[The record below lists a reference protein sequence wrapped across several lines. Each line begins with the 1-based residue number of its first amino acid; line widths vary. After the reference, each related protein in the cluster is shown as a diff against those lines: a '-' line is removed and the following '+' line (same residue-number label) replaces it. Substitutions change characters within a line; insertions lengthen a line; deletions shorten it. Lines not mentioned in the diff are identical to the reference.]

1 MSTANSQ
8 TKRRKSRKKS
18 NATILAHRKF
28 RWLEQLS
35 ADPLVPLLS
44 LRVCIQIAA
53 RANLDHGGVAV
64 IAQDT
69 LAAKF
74 GVQRETINRAL
85 RSAVELGHLDS
96 IRRGRDKPNGYRM
109 VLKDETQAAQQAPH
123 DVTDSIT
130 SSPSRCDDSV
140 PYDVTESVTQTPIF
154 SPGAPTEPPGE
165 GERRRSYERDSSPGG
180 GPAADAAPRQKEDS
194 PTAAS
199 LSGRESPIERS
210 PSVARE
216 ERFDELRA
224 IWARPWADDVAAD
237 QRAFEMACRRSRPD
251 DIIAAAVAWVAAAD
265 ARRFLPPLARWLA
278 NRGWEKPPPMKARRS
293 HGNGRHNG
301 NGRGPVANVFFEIAG
316 YEQDADG
323 NWMEGGQ

>member
-1 MSTANSQ
+1 MSTANPQ
-8 TKRRKSRKKS
+8 TSRRRKPRKKS

-28 RWLEQLS
+28 CWLEQLS
-35 ADPLVPLLS
+35 ADPLMPLLS

-85 RSAVELGHLDS
+85 RSAVELGHLES

-109 VLKDETQAAQQAPH
+109 VLKDEAKAAQQAPH

-165 GERRRSYERDSSPGG
+165 ESAARSTRISKSTAGVWLPISPHARRPSNT
-180 GPAADAAPRQKEDS
+180 S
-194 PTAAS
+194 PTTAATS
-199 LSGRESPIERS
+199 TS
-210 PSVARE
+210 PS
-216 ERFDELRA
+216 
-224 IWARPWADDVAAD
+224 
-237 QRAFEMACRRSRPD
+237 
-251 DIIAAAVAWVAAAD
+251 
-265 ARRFLPPLARWLA
+265 
-278 NRGWEKPPPMKARRS
+278 
-293 HGNGRHNG
+293 
-301 NGRGPVANVFFEIAG
+301 
-316 YEQDADG
+316 
-323 NWMEGGQ
+323 

>member
-1 MSTANSQ
+1 MSTANPQ
-8 TKRRKSRKKS
+8 TKRRKPRKKS
-18 NATILAHRKF
+18 NATLLAHRKF

-53 RANLDHGGVAV
+53 RANLDHGGVAI

-69 LAAKF
+69 LAKKF
-74 GVQRETINRAL
+74 GVFRETINRAL
-85 RSAVELGHLDS
+85 RSAVELGHLES

-165 GERRRSYERDSSPGG
+165 GERACAYAHDDSSPT
-180 GPAADAAPRQKEDS
+180 PR
-194 PTAAS
+194 
-199 LSGRESPIERS
+199 
-210 PSVARE
+210 
-216 ERFDELRA
+216 
-224 IWARPWADDVAAD
+224 
-237 QRAFEMACRRSRPD
+237 
-251 DIIAAAVAWVAAAD
+251 
-265 ARRFLPPLARWLA
+265 
-278 NRGWEKPPPMKARRS
+278 
-293 HGNGRHNG
+293 
-301 NGRGPVANVFFEIAG
+301 
-316 YEQDADG
+316 
-323 NWMEGGQ
+323 